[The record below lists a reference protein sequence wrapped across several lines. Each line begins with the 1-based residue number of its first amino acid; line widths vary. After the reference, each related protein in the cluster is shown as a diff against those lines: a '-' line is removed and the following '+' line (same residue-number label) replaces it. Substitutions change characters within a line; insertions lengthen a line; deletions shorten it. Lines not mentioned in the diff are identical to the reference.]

1 MKIKWSIR
9 TARNKTVLA
18 SSIVALL
25 AMGAGGPTSA
35 LARGWPQTPTRF
47 SGLLND
53 YTPTST
59 PTSDGTPGKP
69 ISGSPYEMHG
79 TWTLDLNRPRSQATF
94 SAAVSMETS
103 EIANA
108 SSVFDPTSLGAHTHH
123 ISVTDGVIHDGPMD
137 WQAMCPA
144 KFKPPAASG
153 FVVTGSAYVTGNGA
167 NAPFGNPSPVTI
179 CILGGINT
187 LVPGTAYVDFSNLT
201 LTFGSPASS
210 HFGALP
216 IHGVVTRCGWPWGW
230 LDEQQDCRVVVDH

>member
-9 TARNKTVLA
+9 TARNKAILA
-18 SSIVALL
+18 SSIAALL
-25 AMGAGGPTSA
+25 AMGIAGPTSA
-35 LARGWPQTPTRF
+35 LAGGWPQTLTRF

-59 PTSDGTPGKP
+59 PTSDGTSGKP

-79 TWTLDLNRPRSQATF
+79 TWTLDLNRQRSKATF

-123 ISVTDGVIHDGPMD
+123 ISVTDGVIHDGPTD
-137 WQAMCPA
+137 WQAMCTA
-144 KFKPPAASG
+144 KFKPPVTGG

-179 CILGGINT
+179 CIVGGTNT
-187 LVPGTAYVDFSNLT
+187 RVPGTAYVEFSNLT
-201 LTFGSPASS
+201 LAFGSPASS

-216 IHGVVTRCGWPWGW
+216 IHGVVTRCGGRWGW
-230 LDEQQDCRVVVDH
+230 VDEQQSCRVVVDH

>member
-1 MKIKWSIR
+1 MKITWSIR
-9 TARNKTVLA
+9 TARNKTILA
-18 SSIVALL
+18 SGIATLL
-25 AMGAGGPTSA
+25 AMGIGGATTA
-35 LARGWPQTPTRF
+35 LAGGWPQKLTRF

-59 PTSDGTPGKP
+59 PTSDGTSGKP

-79 TWTLDLNRPRSQATF
+79 TWTLDLNRQRSNATF

-123 ISVTDGVIHDGPMD
+123 ISVTDGVIHDGPAD
-137 WQAMCPA
+137 WQAMCTA
-144 KFKPPAASG
+144 KFKPPVTGG

-179 CILGGINT
+179 CILGGTNT
-187 LVPGTAYVDFSNLT
+187 RVPGTTYVEFSNLT
-201 LTFGSPASS
+201 LAFGPPASS

-230 LDEQQDCRVVVDH
+230 LDEQQSCRLVVDH

>member
-9 TARNKTVLA
+9 TARNKTILA
-18 SSIVALL
+18 SGIATLL
-25 AMGAGGPTSA
+25 AMGIGGATTA
-35 LARGWPQTPTRF
+35 LAGGWPQKLTRF

-59 PTSDGTPGKP
+59 PTSDGTSGKP

-79 TWTLDLNRPRSQATF
+79 TWTLDLNRQRSNATF

-123 ISVTDGVIHDGPMD
+123 ISVTDGVIHDGPAD
-137 WQAMCPA
+137 WQAMCTA
-144 KFKPPAASG
+144 KFKPPVTGG

-179 CILGGINT
+179 CILGGTNT
-187 LVPGTAYVDFSNLT
+187 RVPGTTYVEFSNLT
-201 LTFGSPASS
+201 LAFGPPASS

-230 LDEQQDCRVVVDH
+230 LDEQQSCRLVVDH